1 MSLIMQTIMNT
12 FLLNLNGSTE
22 INGAI
27 HVLKIVNI
35 HMFAAVCEP
44 LSLTSSNQKPTP
56 FQVLG
61 ELIPSFSLLLAK
73 LSALRGCGDFPCS
86 GESQIPRKVFSGINQ
101 PVGTFLS
108 SQGAGCEEEALPWLT
123 R

>member
-1 MSLIMQTIMNT
+1 MNT
-12 FLLNLNGSTE
+12 FLLNSFTE

-27 HVLKIVNI
+27 HTLKIMSVY
-35 HMFAAVCEP
+35 MCVAVCGP
-44 LSLTSSNQKPTP
+44 LSLTSSNQKPRP

-61 ELIPSFSLLLAK
+61 ELIPRFNLLLAK
-73 LSALRGCGDFPCS
+73 LSALRGRGGFPCV

-108 SQGAGCEEEALPWLT
+108 SQGAECEEEALSWLT
-123 R
+123 C